1 MTSQTHM
8 FNPNDAAVLAAFW
21 SGSFFLGLI
30 ASGSPVVAAVASA
43 IVIGIFG
50 LIAKSLELY
59 VKSKADKRL
68 ARMQQEN
75 EELRRRLAGKE
86 PAEF

>member
-1 MTSQTHM
+1 
-8 FNPNDAAVLAAFW
+8 
-21 SGSFFLGLI
+21 
-30 ASGSPVVAAVASA
+30 
-43 IVIGIFG
+43 
-50 LIAKSLELY
+50 